1 MIAPERDK
9 GLLAR
14 RWLKPA
20 ALLCLGLLAV
30 AFAGFLRF
38 SNSIALEEAPLSR
51 SGVAALALTGGAE
64 RIPDAIELLERG
76 HAGRL
81 LITGANASLTLA
93 DVARLAPRSSK
104 IIECCVD
111 LGYEARNTI
120 GNAREARRWLDAH
133 DLRGPVIVVTSNY
146 HMPRAL
152 AELGH
157 ELPGTELIP
166 FPVVTGRLRHG
177 AWWNDVGVARLWA
190 GEYVKYLAAIARIA
204 FRGRPTEPPPTA
216 LSLQG
221 R

>member
-9 GLLAR
+9 GIIAKRLFKAAAWLA
-14 RWLKPA
+14 LTVTVI
-20 ALLCLGLLAV
+20 G
-30 AFAGFLRF
+30 FAGFLRF
-38 SNSIALEEAPLSR
+38 SQSIALEEAPLTR
-51 SGVAALALTGGAE
+51 SGVAALALTGGPE
-64 RIPDAIELLERG
+64 RIADAIELLERG
-76 HAGRL
+76 QVGRL
-81 LITGANASLTLA
+81 LITGVNASLTRA

-120 GNAREARRWLDAH
+120 GNAREARQWLAAH
-133 DLRGPVIVVTSNY
+133 NLHGPVIVVTSNY
-146 HMPRAL
+146 HMPRAI

-177 AWWNDVGVARLWA
+177 AWWNDLAVARLWV
-190 GEYVKYLAAIARIA
+190 GEYVKYLAALARIA
-204 FRGRPTEPPPTA
+204 LRSAREPAPVA

-221 R
+221 P